1 MKKTIVSSM
10 ALGIVCSL
18 SFLSCG
24 KASKAKPVIEK
35 AYKEYKAASKSDA
48 VQYLKW
54 KHRYEQAE
62 RIYNEITTLSPCGTC
77 NGYGVVYLVDEY
89 GYAITDYNG
98 NYQFQLCPYCG
109 GTGKD

>member
-1 MKKTIVSSM
+1 MKKIQITT
-10 ALGIVCSL
+10 GSL
-18 SFLSCG
+18 ILLISLVLASCG
-24 KASKAKPVIEK
+24 KASKAKPIIEK

-54 KHRYEQAE
+54 KNRYEQAE
-62 RIYNEITTLSPCGTC
+62 RIYNEVTTSPCGTC

-98 NYQFQLCPYCG
+98 NYQFQFCPHCG
-109 GTGKD
+109 GTGQD